1 MRSQTRVPF
10 EREKWLDRAFNE
22 RAREVFWSFSEPHWS
37 VVWGASR
44 GVIGRFGDREGRSYY
59 FFRDGM
65 ISERLMKSV
74 TIGQT
79 SNPKNS
85 NATGVDVFMI
95 SNGRLYS
102 YYIRYFPH

>member
-1 MRSQTRVPF
+1 MIV
-10 EREKWLDRAFNE
+10 K
-22 RAREVFWSFSEPHWS
+22 
-37 VVWGASR
+37 GA
-44 GVIGRFGDREGRSYY
+44 VTI

-79 SNPKNS
+79 SNTKNS

-102 YYIRYFPH
+102 YYI